1 MRLAAAKR
9 ATDLRIVKLLL
20 IISKFLW
27 QVMACEDNVPND
39 LLMIKQDWSVSL
51 PYWQRL
57 PKRFLW
63 RKPPSGINGQS
74 CPFL

>member
-1 MRLAAAKR
+1 MRLAAAER

-27 QVMACEDNVPND
+27 QVMACDDNVLND

-57 PKRFLW
+57 PKRFL
-63 RKPPSGINGQS
+63 
-74 CPFL
+74 